1 MLLGRGGW
9 GGGEGREGVDGWV
22 KVIELDVFTSQ
33 DQTIQSQILRV
44 QE

>member
-33 DQTIQSQILRV
+33 D
-44 QE
+44 